1 MSSTWSSG
9 HAGGAA
15 LPGPG
20 PVRVRSRGFHPRLS
34 SSFTFSERPGA
45 CQVRIAA
52 LDVRSSSAERRDVN
66 KPGPGPVRVRSRGF
80 HPWLSSLFTFSEW
93 PSACQ
98 VWIAASDPRSSSA
111 ERMDVNSRGWQPTE
125 GRSPS
130 RSTLKGSNNAFPGPN
145 GPALPGPGPVR
156 VRSRGCQ
163 PTEPR
168 PKIRPTLE
176 GSNHEHPANT
186 GCITPFV
193 RPFQGR
199 TPIAGRSVG
208 FTHGYSHGS
217 PPVNRGLRQFQNADS
232 LLVNGSHR
240 LVIWPS
246 RLCVFARAPH
256 A

>member
-34 SSFTFSERPGA
+34 SLFTFSEPPGA

-52 LDVRSSSAERRDVN
+52 PDIRSSSAE
-66 KPGPGPVRVRSRGF
+66 
-80 HPWLSSLFTFSEW
+80 W
-93 PSACQ
+93 
-98 VWIAASDPRSSSA
+98 
-111 ERMDVNSRGWQPTE
+111 MDVNSRGCQPT
-125 GRSPS
+125 GQRAKTN
-130 RSTLKGSNNAFPGPN
+130 STPKGSNHQHRANAG
-145 GPALPGPGPVR
+145 G
-156 VRSRGCQ
+156 
-163 PTEPR
+163 
-168 PKIRPTLE
+168 
-176 GSNHEHPANT
+176 
-186 GCITPFV
+186 ITPFV